1 VFGYA
6 PTPQHGCTSPY
17 SFPNYMN
24 QGNYID
30 HPMLNFAPDFYTT
43 SNPMSLT
50 RANTSTVSGGAQ
62 HVAGPLAGT
71 QGAPVVPQG
80 ALQQPAQQNQSMP
93 TLAIPLSQTGSGM
106 LIKLINI

>member
-1 VFGYA
+1 
-6 PTPQHGCTSPY
+6 
-17 SFPNYMN
+17 MN

-50 RANTSTVSGGAQ
+50 RANTNTVSGGAQ
-62 HVAGPLAGT
+62 HVTGPLPGA

-93 TLAIPLSQTGSGM
+93 TLAVPLSQSSGM
-106 LIKLINI
+106 LIKLILSLAY